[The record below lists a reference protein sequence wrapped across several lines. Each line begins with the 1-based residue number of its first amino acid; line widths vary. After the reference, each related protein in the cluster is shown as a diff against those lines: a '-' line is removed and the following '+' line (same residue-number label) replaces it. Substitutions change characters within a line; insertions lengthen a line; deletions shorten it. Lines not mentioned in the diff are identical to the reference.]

1 METVHP
7 DTTDPHQ
14 NLRIVFSAKN
24 LPVKIVFWL
33 PEMWKN
39 AAIVKTRTRLLTKNA
54 TVKMATTEIKI
65 NALTVIAP
73 ALIVLALLTLGAIN
87 VLKNFL

>member
-1 METVHP
+1 
-7 DTTDPHQ
+7 
-14 NLRIVFSAKN
+14 
-24 LPVKIVFWL
+24 
-33 PEMWKN
+33 MWKN

-54 TVKMATTEIKI
+54 TVKMATTEKKI

-73 ALIVLALLTLGAIN
+73 ALIVLALLTLSAIN